1 MPVLATTPEPIG
13 LRSSGVLD
21 AIGSTP
27 LVRLERYL
35 AQRPDVELWLKLE
48 QANPG
53 GSAKDRPAA
62 AMVVDAMARGELAEG
77 GTVVESSSGNMG
89 VGLAQVC
96 RFLGLRFIC
105 VVDHRSSPEKIA
117 TMRAFGA
124 EVAVITEPDP
134 AHGDLLSTRIAT
146 VARLRDEI
154 PGAWWPN
161 QYENPANPGSHAR
174 GTMREIVEFLGREP
188 DLLFV
193 ATSTTGT
200 IAGCEQ
206 YLLEIGASTEVVA
219 VDAEGSALFGGRR
232 APRRLPGL
240 GAGEETAIS
249 SGVDPDRL
257 IRADD
262 LDCVVGCRRLIGRE
276 AIFGGA
282 STGAVMTALTSLAD
296 ELGEGARVAVI
307 APDGGSGYLDT
318 VYDDTWVERELGVTP
333 AGLRLILG
341 EDIPAGLAAAAAAA

>member
-1 MPVLATTPEPIG
+1 MPVLAATQEPLG
-13 LRSSGVLD
+13 LRSAGVLD

-27 LVRLERYL
+27 LIRLERYL
-35 AQRPDVELWLKLE
+35 APRPDVELWLKLE

-62 AMVVDAMARGELAEG
+62 AMVVDALARGELAEG

-89 VGLAQVC
+89 VGLAQAC

-117 TMRAFGA
+117 TMRAYGA
-124 EVAVITEPDP
+124 EVEVITEPDP
-134 AHGDLLSTRIAT
+134 ADGDLLSTRIAT
-146 VARLRDEI
+146 VSRLRDEI

-161 QYENPANPGSHAR
+161 QYENPSNPGSHAR
-174 GTMREIVEFLGREP
+174 GTMREIVEFLGGEP

-206 YLLEIGASTEVVA
+206 YLAEIGARTEIVA

-249 SGVDPDRL
+249 CGVDPDRL
-257 IRADD
+257 IRAGD
-262 LDCVVGCRRLIGRE
+262 LDCVVGCRRLIERE

-282 STGAVMTALTSLAD
+282 SSGAVMTALSGLAD
-296 ELGEGARVAVI
+296 ELPGAARVAVI
-307 APDGGSGYLDT
+307 APDGGSGYLET
-318 VYDDTWVERELGVTP
+318 VYDDGWVERELGVTP
-333 AGLRLILG
+333 EQLRRLVSG
-341 EDIPAGLAAAAAAA
+341 DVPAGLAAAA